1 MRKALGILGGLGPL
15 ASADFLLSI
24 YENNMGK
31 TEQEAPA
38 VVLYSDPSFPDRTE
52 AFLQGN
58 EHLLVGPLQTA
69 LECLD
74 SCDVTRLT
82 IACITIHHLLPR
94 LSGKLRERIIS
105 LIDITLDAVVAGQQP
120 ALLLATTGTRHMR
133 IFEKN
138 EHWSEAV
145 PYIVFPDDQDQQK
158 LHHYIYRHIKANVP
172 CGPLVS
178 FLGGLCKKYGVEQLI
193 AGCTDLHRVAREAAN
208 DPERLPARM
217 IDPLMILAHD
227 YQEYLKEESE
237 AYGRLC
243 KARAAAGEAQPAA
256 NSFTAA

>member
-24 YENNMGK
+24 YEQNIGK
-31 TEQEAPA
+31 TEQEAPTL
-38 VVLYSDPSFPDRTE
+38 VLYSDPSFPDRTE
-52 AFLQGN
+52 AFLQGK

-69 LECLD
+69 LERLD

-94 LSGKLRERIIS
+94 LSGKIRERIIS
-105 LIDITLDAVVAGQQP
+105 LIDITLDAVVASQRP

-138 EHWSEAV
+138 DHWPEAV
-145 PYIVFPDDQDQQK
+145 PYVVFPDDQDQQK
-158 LHHYIYRHIKANVP
+158 LHQYIYRHIKANATG
-172 CGPLVS
+172 GPLVS
-178 FLGGLCKKYGVEQLI
+178 FLGGLCQKYGVEQLI
-193 AGCTDLHRVAREAAN
+193 AGCTELHRVTREAAAE
-208 DPERLPARM
+208 PERLQARM
-217 IDPLMILAHD
+217 IDPLMILAHN

-237 AYGRLC
+237 VYGRLC
-243 KARAAAGEAQPAA
+243 KTRTSASEAQPAA
-256 NSFTAA
+256 NSFTTA